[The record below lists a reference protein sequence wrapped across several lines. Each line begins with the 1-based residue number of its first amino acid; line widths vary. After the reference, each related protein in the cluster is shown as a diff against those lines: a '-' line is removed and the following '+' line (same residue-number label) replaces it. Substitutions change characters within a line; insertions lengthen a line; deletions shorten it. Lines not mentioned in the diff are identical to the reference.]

1 MCPFLEPDA
10 VPVNRDA
17 AVPAMQDIRSS
28 PQKVLAE
35 PRTGKTVRRRQN
47 DPHLAVYECP
57 FNKDS
62 GTWAIHLERQPL

>member
-35 PRTGKTVRRRQN
+35 PRTGKDCQ
-47 DPHLAVYECP
+47 AAAE
-57 FNKDS
+57 
-62 GTWAIHLERQPL
+62 